1 MVALR
6 ADSFASLYQ
15 RRSFISTSRSAT
27 ICFNMMEGRPRR
39 EIKDAIT
46 DVDQSLKKKLSLD
59 QRSKAEIKIE
69 IQRKFEF

>member
-1 MVALR
+1 
-6 ADSFASLYQ
+6 
-15 RRSFISTSRSAT
+15 
-27 ICFNMMEGRPRR
+27 MMEGRPRR